1 MPKTNKRL
9 GQSAIV
15 AIARRMRL
23 LRLATG
29 LSQAE
34 FARSIGVSRNVWNN
48 VELSFSR
55 IGVDTAMNVCTK
67 YPVTLD
73 WIYRGN
79 EALVPDD
86 LKKRLQELDAEGP
99 SVEDMAEVSPD
110 GEEGDLAV
118 PEEAPAQEDGPG
130 ESLTIAEAKR
140 RLAHSFGIEPSS
152 IKIIIEA

>member
-9 GQSAIV
+9 GQSAIA

-48 VELSFSR
+48 VELGFSR
-55 IGVDTAMNVCTK
+55 IGVDTAMNVCAK
-67 YPVTLD
+67 HPVSLD

-86 LKKRLQELDAEGP
+86 LKKRLQDLDTEGP
-99 SVEDMAEVSPD
+99 SVEDVAEVSPD

-118 PEEAPAQEDGPG
+118 PEEAPVQDGPD
-130 ESLTIAEAKR
+130 EALTIAEAKR